1 MPDATQ
7 NLNFWERAGM
17 FCARRRAALIVLLVL
32 LCLGLPLA
40 PTSTY
45 VKRIFVLIM
54 IYGTLALGLNLP
66 TGYTGQVSLG
76 NSAFFAIGAYTS
88 ALLVTKAGFG
98 FFWALPFAA
107 LLAGFFGLLVGLPS
121 LRLSGSYLSIVTLG
135 FAEIVRMVLTN
146 WHSVTNG
153 PMGVKNIPRPF
164 LWGLELSLRNNGAY
178 YLIFAI
184 LLFTALLCYLV
195 IYSKIGRAFIAI
207 KEDELA
213 ATMMGIRTVH
223 YKVLAFVLSAGISGV
238 AGAFYAHFM
247 RYIDPNSF
255 TFDTSILILSIVIL
269 GGMGTL
275 RGMYLGA
282 ALLVSFPE
290 ILRFLE
296 QYRFVFYGLV
306 LVLMMRFRPQGILGW
321 QSKAPYRFPKGVSP
335 EAIGGSLEGAPSSAS
350 SPADEKTTPLME
362 VRGAVKRFGGLLAV
376 GDVSFHIDKGEI
388 VSIIGPNGA
397 GKTTIFNILT
407 GVYDID
413 AGEILFD
420 SRAIHS
426 LSPQK
431 IVKRGVSRT
440 FQNIRLF
447 SNMRVI
453 ENVLVGTHVHTRYGF
468 FDALFRTARF
478 RDEERLKTEKA
489 VKILK
494 SIGLDSRMHDYAK
507 NLPYGEQRKL
517 EIARALATD
526 ARLILLDEPAAGMN
540 PQESA
545 NLLEFIRLLRDSGYT
560 ILLIE
565 HDMNVVMNISD
576 RIYVLDYG
584 RLIAHGHPRDIA
596 NNPEVIQAYLGGV
609 EKNVERE
616 RA

>member
-1 MPDATQ
+1 MRDSLQ
-7 NLNFWERAGM
+7 GSNVWERAET
-17 FCARRRAALIVLLVL
+17 FLARRGAALMLLLVL
-32 LCLGLPLA
+32 LCLALPLV
-40 PTSTY
+40 PMPSY
-45 VKRIFVLIM
+45 IKRIFVLIM

-98 FFWALPFAA
+98 FFSALPFAA

-184 LLFTALLCYLV
+184 LFFTTLLSYLV
-195 IYSKIGRAFIAI
+195 VRSKIGRAFVSI

-213 ATMMGIRTVH
+213 ATMMGVKTVY

-282 ALLVSFPE
+282 ILLVSFPE
-290 ILRFLE
+290 VLRFLE

-306 LVLMMRFRPQGILGW
+306 LVLMMRFRPQGALGW
-321 QSKAPYRFPKGVSP
+321 QSKVPYRFPGGVNP
-335 EAIGGSLEGAPSSAS
+335 ETISENLESVSSHSSAGG
-350 SPADEKTTPLME
+350 DTPLID
-362 VRGAVKRFGGLLAV
+362 VRGVVKRFGGLVAV
-376 GDVSFHIDKGEI
+376 GDVSFHVNRGEI

-407 GVYDID
+407 GVYEID
-413 AGEILFD
+413 AGDILFD
-420 SRAIHS
+420 SRAIHNAT
-426 LSPQK
+426 PEK
-431 IVKRGVSRT
+431 IVKAGVSRT

-447 SNMRVI
+447 PNMRVV
-453 ENVLVGTHVHTRYGF
+453 ENVLVGMHVNTCYGF
-468 FDALFRTARF
+468 FDAVFRTARF
-478 RDEERLKTEKA
+478 RSEERLKAEKA

-494 SIGLDSRMHDYAK
+494 SIGLDYRTHDYAK

-517 EIARALATD
+517 EIARAIATD

-540 PQESA
+540 PQESEK
-545 NLLEFIRLLRDSGYT
+545 LLDFIRLLREKGYT

-584 RLIAHGHPRDIA
+584 KLIAHGRPDDIA

-609 EKNVERE
+609 RENAERE
-616 RA
+616 GA

>member
-1 MPDATQ
+1 MQGSLRDS
-7 NLNFWERAGM
+7 NVWERAEM
-17 FCARRRAALIVLLVL
+17 FCVRHGAALIALLVL
-32 LCLGLPLA
+32 LCLALPLV
-40 PTSTY
+40 PMPSY
-45 VKRIFVLIM
+45 IKRIFILIM
-54 IYGTLALGLNLP
+54 VYGTLAMGLNLP

-98 FFWALPFAA
+98 FFSALPFAA
-107 LLAGFFGLLVGLPS
+107 LLAGVFGLLVGLPS

-184 LLFTALLCYLV
+184 LFFTTLLSYLV
-195 IYSKIGRAFIAI
+195 VRSKTGRAFIAI

-213 ATMMGIRTVH
+213 ATMMGIRTVY

-282 ALLVSFPE
+282 ILLVSFPE
-290 ILRFLE
+290 VLRFLD

-306 LVLMMRFRPQGILGW
+306 LVLMMHFRPQGVLGW
-321 QSKAPYRFPKGVSP
+321 QSKVPCRFPKGVNP
-335 EAIGGSLEGAPSSAS
+335 ETIGGNLADVSSPSSS
-350 SPADEKTTPLME
+350 SAGGNAPLID
-362 VRGAVKRFGGLLAV
+362 VRGVVKRFGGLLAV
-376 GDVSFHIDKGEI
+376 GNVSFHIDRGEI

-407 GVYDID
+407 GVYEID
-413 AGEILFD
+413 AGEILFG
-420 SRAIHS
+420 SQAIHNAA
-426 LSPQK
+426 PQK
-431 IVKRGVSRT
+431 IVKAGVSRT

-447 SNMRVI
+447 ANMRVI
-453 ENVLVGTHVHTRYGF
+453 ENVLVGTHTNTRYGF
-468 FDALFRTARF
+468 FDAVFRTARF
-478 RDEERLKTEKA
+478 RSEERLKTEKA
-489 VKILK
+489 VNILK
-494 SIGLDSRMHDYAK
+494 SIGLDYRMHDYAK

-540 PQESA
+540 PQESEK
-545 NLLEFIRLLRDSGYT
+545 LLDFIRLLRDTGYT
-560 ILLIE
+560 VLLIE

-584 RLIAHGHPRDIA
+584 KLIAHGRPDEIA

-609 EKNVERE
+609 RENAERE